1 MAYGG
6 CKVRKRAV
14 EIQQVKTVNNIS
26 YAEAVKTVQGR
37 RERKKQTKSLKV
49 QDQEEVKEGML

>member
-6 CKVRKRAV
+6 CEVRKRAV

-26 YAEAVKTVQGR
+26 YAEAVKTRTKEKGR
-37 RERKKQTKSLKV
+37 NRQDHSKV
-49 QDQEEVKEGML
+49 KIRRQAIRNT